1 MKKPAT
7 NLAASVRQRL
17 LNLFKEK
24 GGEFQILLVRYAL
37 ERFLFR
43 LSQTSYQSQFCLKG
57 AMMFVV
63 WGGDPHRPTKDL
75 DLLGYGVN
83 TISRLELVFQD
94 ICQCQV
100 EPDGIEF
107 LSETVKGNE
116 IKANDEYHGVRI
128 TLTARLDQA
137 LIPLQIDIG
146 FGDQVVPA
154 PQEAFFPTL
163 LEMPAP
169 KLRMYCREAVVA
181 EKFQALVE
189 LGMGNTRLK
198 DFYDIWVLI
207 QRYEFDGII
216 LSQAI
221 SATFTRR
228 RTPLSTEPPL
238 ALTDHFASDPA
249 KHTQWKGFLKKNRL
263 SIPVELLDLTAG
275 LWAFFSKP
283 VMALISS
290 ATFDQIWIPGDGW
303 KPLSPDTSSDSETV

>member
-7 NLAASVRQRL
+7 NMAASVRQRL
-17 LNLFKEK
+17 MNIFREK
-24 GGEFQILLVRYAL
+24 GGEFQILLIRYAL

-43 LSQTSYQSQFCLKG
+43 LSQTAYQPQFCLKG
-57 AMMFVV
+57 AMMFVF
-63 WGGDPHRPTKDL
+63 WGGEPHRPTKDL
-75 DLLGYGVN
+75 DLLGYGTN
-83 TISRLELVFQD
+83 TISSLESIFRE
-94 ICQCQV
+94 ICLCPV
-100 EPDGIEF
+100 VPDGIEF
-107 LSETVKGNE
+107 LSETVKGVE
-116 IKANDEYHGVRI
+116 IKHNDEYHGVRI

-146 FGDQVVPA
+146 FGDLVVPA

-169 KLRMYCREAVVA
+169 QLRMYCRETVIA

-207 QRYEFDGII
+207 QRYEFEGTQ

-228 RTPLSTEPPL
+228 MTTLVAEPPL
-238 ALTDHFASDPA
+238 ALTGQFALDPT
-249 KHTQWKGFLKKNRL
+249 KNSQWKGFLKKNRFSSSL
-263 SIPVELLDLTAG
+263 ELVQVTTDL
-275 LWAFFSKP
+275 WKFFSKP
-283 VMALISS
+283 VAALVSGMALSE
-290 ATFDQIWIPGDGW
+290 IWIPADGW
-303 KPLSPDTSSDSETV
+303 KKPQPDRLNG